1 MGVRPR
7 DREWYVLCRS
17 GPARRAQLS
26 PPRPRVRDPQGER
39 RRRAGE
45 ARPRARAAP
54 REPGGGPRL
63 GLRRRP
69 RRGHVAHAAAA
80 HGGRLR
86 GRDRRVAQRARAG
99 GGRLRLRRARLAP
112 ARARGPGAAPAGGGR
127 APGGRR
133 LEGAPRARLGAAR
146 LLVVTSSDVYGEVR
160 AEDLPIVEE
169 TPLRPVSVYGASK
182 AAADIAAA
190 QWARAY
196 GLQVV
201 RARPFSHAGP
211 GQDAA
216 FVCSALAR
224 QLALIEAA
232 KQDPVVRVGNADPV
246 RDFSDVRDI
255 AAGYVALLE
264 RGRTGEAYNLCSG
277 DGVSI
282 AEVIALLRTHAR
294 VPVRVHSDPA
304 LRRAHDVPRIVGS
317 HATATEHTGWRP
329 ARQLSATLRDLL
341 EDWRARIAAGG

>member
-1 MGVRPR
+1 MTTWSRPGSR
-7 DREWYVLCRS
+7 TPCASWWRSPLARS
-17 GPARRAQLS
+17 GSTGASGCTRIRLCSAPPRSSAWWATPPRRAVCS
-26 PPRPRVRDPQGER
+26 AG
-39 RRRAGE
+39 RRASPS
-45 ARPRARAAP
+45 ASWSRRWCAP
-54 REPGGGPRL
+54 TWSASSPVEMRVLVTGIAGFAGP
-63 GLRRRP
+63 
-69 RRGHVAHAAAA
+69 VVAAALLEA
-80 HGGRLR
+80 GHEVHGLVR
-86 GRDRRVAQRARAG
+86 GAG
-99 GGRLRLRRARLAP
+99 P
-112 ARARGPGAAPAGGGR
+112 WP
-127 APGGRR
+127 
-133 LEGAPRARLGAAR
+133 
-146 LLVVTSSDVYGEVR
+146 
-160 AEDLPIVEE
+160 
-169 TPLRPVSVYGASK
+169 
-182 AAADIAAA
+182 
-190 QWARAY
+190 RAY
-196 GLQVV
+196 GLDVV
-201 RARPFSHAGP
+201 RGRPFHHTGP